1 MQDYDKSK
9 FHIEGTVLVKYTGDE
24 ADADIPDGVTKI
36 GYDAF
41 SGSKSLLS
49 VKMPQS
55 VKEIGFS
62 AFKGCAGLNVINL
75 SGVTSIS
82 DEAFK
87 WCASDR
93 KSVV

>member
-55 VKEIGFS
+55 V
-62 AFKGCAGLNVINL
+62 
-75 SGVTSIS
+75 
-82 DEAFK
+82 
-87 WCASDR
+87 
-93 KSVV
+93 